1 MRQSDSN
8 RIVFFREGIASRVS
22 ELVHQRYA
30 KEASSQQEVLNRTGG
45 GVDMWPMWT
54 LAVKYLEYVL
64 ILPGLACL
72 MIITAL
78 VRSNYHAKRG
88 NMTVKGQV
96 YLALCYLG
104 LCF

>member
-1 MRQSDSN
+1 MRLSYYN
-8 RIVFFREGIASRVS
+8 GIVLFREGIASRVS
-22 ELVHQRYA
+22 ELLHQRYA
-30 KEASSQQEVLNRTGG
+30 KEASSQEVLNRTGG

-54 LAVKYLEYVL
+54 LTVKYLEYVL

-104 LCF
+104 LYF